1 MKKTAAALAAL
12 AAVGFTG
19 LSMAPAS
26 AAPMVFESCGQ
37 AKSYG
42 VYNIRVGTPGYG
54 PKLDRDG
61 DGLACENGAVAYNP
75 NLVPGYVPPAP
86 VPNPSD
92 VVQNDVV
99 QNTAV
104 FDNCTEARAA
114 GRVNIPAGDPAY
126 GLHLDADRDGFG
138 CDADGTDDGVQY
150 QEIID
155 WVPADWADGGQG
167 YDQVGQVPAGG
178 ADTGVEGESAVPG
191 LVLAGGLTVMAAAG
205 ATVVARRRA
214 TQG

>member
-12 AAVGFTG
+12 AAAGFTG

-26 AAPMVFESCGQ
+26 AAPFAFDRCADAYAIGIGNIPEGQ
-37 AKSYG
+37 
-42 VYNIRVGTPGYG
+42 PGYG
-54 PKLDRDG
+54 THLDRPYDG
-61 DGLACENGAVAYNP
+61 VACENSDYSYDASR
-75 NLVPGYVPPAP
+75 VPGSVPPVT
-86 VPNPSD
+86 VPGPSD

-104 FDNCTEARAA
+104 FENCTEARAA
-114 GRVNIPAGDPAY
+114 GRVNIPVGDPAY

-155 WVPADWADGGQG
+155 WVPADWDNGGQG
-167 YDQVGQVPAGG
+167 YGQVGQVPAGG

-191 LVLAGGLTVMAAAG
+191 LVLAGGLTVLAAAG

>member
-1 MKKTAAALAAL
+1 MKKTAAAVAAL
-12 AAVGFTG
+12 AVAGFTG

-26 AAPMVFESCGQ
+26 AQMFQNCKAANNAG
-37 AKSYG
+37 Y
-42 VYNIRVGTPGYG
+42 YNIPASSAAYS
-54 PKLDRDG
+54 PDLDGNSDG
-61 DGLACENGAVAYNP
+61 VACEGGGTTVYISPTVDTPVAP
-75 NLVPGYVPPAP
+75 DT
-86 VPNPSD
+86 S
-92 VVQNDVV
+92 DVV

-138 CDADGTDDGVQY
+138 CDADGTDDGVQH